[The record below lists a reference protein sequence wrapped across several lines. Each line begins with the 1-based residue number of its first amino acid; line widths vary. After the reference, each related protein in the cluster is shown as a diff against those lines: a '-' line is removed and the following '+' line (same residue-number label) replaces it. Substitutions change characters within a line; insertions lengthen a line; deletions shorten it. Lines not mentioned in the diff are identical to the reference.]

1 MEGHRSW
8 NRGPWTFDVPVRPGG
23 GRRRRGDIRNA
34 VLALLEEAP
43 AHGYELIQRLEEKT
57 QGAWRPSAGSI
68 YPTLQLLEDEGLV
81 RSVERDGKRVY
92 ELTEAGHTATTER
105 LAEAGGPPWAAGSA
119 GGPGRRYKEFG
130 DALRQLHLAAKQVA
144 MTGDPDQIAKVSE
157 IITDARKKIY
167 MLLADA

>member
-1 MEGHRSW
+1 MEGHRGW
-8 NRGPWTFDVPVRPGG
+8 RGGPWTFEAPIRGG

-34 VLALLEEAP
+34 VLALLDEAP
-43 AHGYELIQRLEEKT
+43 AHGYELIQRLEEKS

-81 RSVERDGKRVY
+81 RSDERDGKRVY
-92 ELTEAGHTATTER
+92 ALTDEGRTAATER
-105 LAEAGGPPWAAGSA
+105 MAEAGGPPWAGA
-119 GGPGRRYKEFG
+119 GGNPGRRYREFG

-144 MTGDPDQIAKVSE
+144 VTGDQDQIAKVSE
-157 IITDARKKIY
+157 IITEARKKIY

>member
-1 MEGHRSW
+1 MEGHRGGW
-8 NRGPWTFDVPVRPGG
+8 NRGGPWTFEVPVRGG
-23 GRRRRGDIRNA
+23 GRRRRGDIRTA
-34 VLALLEEAP
+34 VLAMLAEAP

-81 RSVERDGKRVY
+81 RSEERDGKRVY
-92 ELTEAGHTATTER
+92 ELTDEGRTAASER
-105 LAEAGGPPWAAGSA
+105 MAEAGGPPWAGGGGS
-119 GGPGRRYKEFG
+119 PGRRYKEFG

-144 MTGDPDQIAKVSE
+144 MTGDQDQISKVSE
-157 IITDARKKIY
+157 IITEARKKIY

>member
-1 MEGHRSW
+1 LEAPIR
-8 NRGPWTFDVPVRPGG
+8 GG

-43 AHGYELIQRLEEKT
+43 AHGYELIQRLEEKS

-81 RSVERDGKRVY
+81 RSNERDGKRVY
-92 ELTEAGHTATTER
+92 ELTDEGRTAAGER
-105 LAEAGGPPWAAGSA
+105 MAVAGGPPWAGA
-119 GGPGRRYKEFG
+119 GGNPGRRYKEFG
-130 DALRQLHLAAKQVA
+130 DALRQLHLAARQVA
-144 MTGDPDQIAKVSE
+144 VTGDQDQIAKVSE

-167 MLLADA
+167 TLLAEA

>member
-1 MEGHRSW
+1 M
-8 NRGPWTFDVPVRPGG
+8 PVRGG
-23 GRRRRGDIRNA
+23 GRRRRGDIRTA
-34 VLALLEEAP
+34 VLAMLAEAP

-81 RSVERDGKRVY
+81 RSEERDGKRIY
-92 ELTEAGHTATTER
+92 ELTDEGRTAASER
-105 LAEAGGPPWAAGSA
+105 MAEAGGPPWA
-119 GGPGRRYKEFG
+119 GGGGGNPGRRYKEFG

-144 MTGDPDQIAKVSE
+144 MTGDQDQIAKVSE
-157 IITDARKKIY
+157 IITEARKKIY